1 MRALCILIIDDQP
14 AIGRLLSSYL
24 SKVGHQC
31 QYAPSGDEALK
42 LYAQQ
47 PFDLVL
53 VDQSMPGLDGQQTTR
68 LLRELQLNMGWRP
81 ILMLSGNAETEA
93 QIAALEAGCDDF
105 VAKPVSLDML
115 AAKINSFQRIAEMQ
129 EQITRQNRELIEY
142 RERDKEERNISAYL
156 MSRLA
161 RTAKLEGRQLD
172 YFLKPVSE
180 VSGDLL
186 LAWRA
191 SNGDRYA
198 LLADATGHDL
208 PAALSLLPVS
218 ETFYNMAAKGFSLE
232 GIARKL
238 NRKSAEYLPANR
250 FVALL
255 MALYSPLD
263 GTLQIWNGGI
273 PGALLMADDGRV
285 LERFESLNFP
295 IGILDKDDPLFCCQV
310 ETVHITES
318 CQFSMFSDGLI
329 EAESISG
336 MQFGLDRVEAVLHDV
351 KPEQRAARL
360 QEALALHTSGA
371 QPHDDV
377 AYMHIYCEPAK
388 LDMQP
393 APPAFHECKPWSLQ
407 LQLNVEQLRNHD
419 LEPLISSF
427 CQSLGLEPAQHG
439 IFSLVLRELLA
450 NAIEHGL
457 LRLDTSI
464 KHLSDG
470 FERYLQ
476 LRQSSLQALEH
487 GELQVDIQQ
496 ASLEGIKRLSV
507 TVTDSGPGFDFQNYK
522 ATASEEQ
529 FHGRGLYL
537 LRQLCAD
544 LQFGGVGNQV
554 TATLQWQ

>member
-295 IGILDKDDPLFCCQV
+295 IGILDEDDPLFCCQV

-476 LRQSSLQALEH
+476 LRQRSLQALEH

-522 ATASEEQ
+522 ATSSEEQ

>member
-476 LRQSSLQALEH
+476 LRQRSLQALEH

>member
-172 YFLKPVSE
+172 YFLKPVCE

-295 IGILDKDDPLFCCQV
+295 IGILDEDDPLFCCQV

-476 LRQSSLQALEH
+476 LRQRSLQALEH

>member
-295 IGILDKDDPLFCCQV
+295 IGILDEDDPLFCCQV

-476 LRQSSLQALEH
+476 LRQRSLQALEH

>member
-255 MALYSPLD
+255 MALHSPLD

-295 IGILDKDDPLFCCQV
+295 IGILDEDDPLFCCQV

-476 LRQSSLQALEH
+476 LRQRSLQALEH

>member
-295 IGILDKDDPLFCCQV
+295 IGILDEDDPLFCCQV

-329 EAESISG
+329 EAESING
-336 MQFGLDRVEAVLHDV
+336 MQFGLDSVEAVLHDV

-476 LRQSSLQALEH
+476 LRQRSLQALEH

-554 TATLQWQ
+554 TATPQWQ

>member
-295 IGILDKDDPLFCCQV
+295 IGILDEDDPLFCCQV